1 MSKTKKTP
9 SVPALLFGLVF
20 AFVVGGFVFKIC
32 WNVSLPNLFN
42 LNRITFLNALILTNL
57 LTMIRGG
64 YKEFILNLIESIENA
79 TIKKEKSG
87 LNALIYAVSV
97 FVIVISMCIF
107 MVCGFKYSWNTIIP
121 NLFNIEFT
129 QINLIQSCALVYI
142 LNDIIGHIGSS
153 DNNEEED

>member
-1 MSKTKKTP
+1 MFKTKKTP

-32 WNVSLPNLFN
+32 WNVSLSNLFN

-64 YKEFILNLIESIENA
+64 YTKFILSLIDSIENI
-79 TIKKEKSG
+79 TVKKEKSVS
-87 LNALIYAVSV
+87 NALIYAVSV
-97 FVIVISMCIF
+97 FVIVVGMWVF
-107 MVCGFKYSWNTIIP
+107 MVWGFKYSWNTIIP

-142 LNDIIGHIGSS
+142 LSDIIGHIGSS